1 MKSSA
6 SESCP
11 DFMPPINNNFN
22 VLVSER
28 PFHPF
33 TQRAA
38 FFLHTTNLRPL
49 AQCVFVYSKVGSG

>member
-1 MKSSA
+1 
-6 SESCP
+6 
-11 DFMPPINNNFN
+11 MPPINNNFN

-38 FFLHTTNLRPL
+38 IFYTQQILGPQLSAILFIL
-49 AQCVFVYSKVGSG
+49 KVGGG

>member
-38 FFLHTTNLRPL
+38 FFYTQQILGP
-49 AQCVFVYSKVGSG
+49 